1 MLVVGL
7 LKDDASSNRNDLEQ
21 RFSGL
26 GNALEQQEFKG
37 KSGEQV
43 VFNLLAEQGPRRLVV
58 LGLGDPE
65 SFSLNGLRT
74 AAAKAAK
81 AASGCTGSLGLQLP
95 WDGLEPSAA
104 AAAAAEAVRLA
115 VYVDQRF
122 RKEPEP
128 QRLPEALELI
138 GLPTAAEAG
147 LAGVSADCA
156 GVELAR
162 QLGAAP
168 PNSVTPAVLADTA
181 QQLASDHNLELSV
194 LERSDCEARGMGAYL
209 SVSQGS
215 DLEPKFIH
223 LIYRP
228 DGEVKRRLALVG
240 KGLTF
245 DSGGYNLKVGA
256 AQIDMMKFDMGGSAA
271 VLGAMRSIAERRP
284 AGVEVHMVVA
294 ACENMINGS
303 AVHPGDIVPA
313 ADGTTLE
320 INNTDAEGRLTLA
333 DALLYACEQNPDAV
347 VDLATL
353 TGACVIALGD
363 EMAGFWSNDDALAE
377 GLQGAADTACEGLWR
392 MPLRQSYKEG
402 LKSKL
407 ADMKNTGP
415 RPGGSITAALFLQ
428 HFVAKGTAWAH
439 IDIAGTVWSDKG
451 RGADPAGATGYGVR
465 TLVNWVCSQAA

>member
-138 GLPTAAEAG
+138 GLPAAAAAG
-147 LAGVSADCA
+147 LAAVSAA
-156 GVELAR
+156 
-162 QLGAAP
+162 
-168 PNSVTPAVLADTA
+168 
-181 QQLASDHNLELSV
+181 
-194 LERSDCEARGMGAYL
+194 
-209 SVSQGS
+209 
-215 DLEPKFIH
+215 
-223 LIYRP
+223 
-228 DGEVKRRLALVG
+228 
-240 KGLTF
+240 
-245 DSGGYNLKVGA
+245 
-256 AQIDMMKFDMGGSAA
+256 
-271 VLGAMRSIAERRP
+271 
-284 AGVEVHMVVA
+284 
-294 ACENMINGS
+294 
-303 AVHPGDIVPA
+303 
-313 ADGTTLE
+313 
-320 INNTDAEGRLTLA
+320 
-333 DALLYACEQNPDAV
+333 
-347 VDLATL
+347 
-353 TGACVIALGD
+353 
-363 EMAGFWSNDDALAE
+363 
-377 GLQGAADTACEGLWR
+377 
-392 MPLRQSYKEG
+392 
-402 LKSKL
+402 
-407 ADMKNTGP
+407 
-415 RPGGSITAALFLQ
+415 
-428 HFVAKGTAWAH
+428 
-439 IDIAGTVWSDKG
+439 
-451 RGADPAGATGYGVR
+451 
-465 TLVNWVCSQAA
+465 